1 MQQVDKT
8 EAVSLKALGWREWVQ
23 LPDLVDVPIKAKVDT
38 GAKTSSLHAF
48 FIEPYAKD
56 GKPWVKFLLHPNQ
69 NDNELVVECHA
80 AVSDRRQVSDSG
92 GHKEDRYVIESTI
105 LLGKEIL
112 IAELTLT
119 DRDSM
124 SFRMLLGR
132 NLLRGAYIVDSAS
145 SFLMGG
151 TSKNSKL
158 KNSDLAK
165 TSPQRGSL
173 LSL

>member
-1 MQQVDKT
+1 MYSEDQT
-8 EAVSLKALGWREWVQ
+8 ETRTLKSLGWREWVQ

-48 FIEPYAKD
+48 LIEPYTKD
-56 GKPWVKFLLHPNQ
+56 GIPWVKFLLHPNQ
-69 NDNELVVECHA
+69 KDNDLVVECHA
-80 AVSDRRQVSDSG
+80 AVADRREVSDSG
-92 GHKEDRYVIESTI
+92 GHKEERYVIESTI
-105 LLGKEIL
+105 VLGKEVL

-132 NLLRGAYIVDSAS
+132 NLLRGAYVVDSAA

-151 TSKNSKL
+151 NSK
-158 KNSDLAK
+158 KSG
-165 TSPQRGSL
+165 SPI
-173 LSL
+173 

>member
-1 MQQVDKT
+1 MQVEEQVET
-8 EAVSLKALGWREWVQ
+8 TQMKALGWREWVQ

-48 FIEPYAKD
+48 FIEPYIKD

-69 NDNELVVECHA
+69 NDNDIEVECHA
-80 AVSDRRQVSDSG
+80 AVSDRREVSDSG
-92 GHKEDRYVIESTI
+92 GHKEKRYVIESSI
-105 LLGKEIL
+105 VMGKDVL

-132 NLLRGAYIVDSAS
+132 NLLRGAFVVDSGS

-151 TSKNSKL
+151 NSEQ
-158 KNSDLAK
+158 S
-165 TSPQRGSL
+165 
-173 LSL
+173 

>member
-1 MQQVDKT
+1 MQVEEQVET
-8 EAVSLKALGWREWVQ
+8 TQMKALGWREWVQ

-48 FIEPYAKD
+48 FIEPYIKD

-69 NDNELVVECHA
+69 NDNDIEVECHA
-80 AVSDRRQVSDSG
+80 AVSDRREVSDSG
-92 GHKEDRYVIESTI
+92 GHKEKRYVIESSI
-105 LLGKEIL
+105 VMGKDVL

-132 NLLRGAYIVDSAS
+132 NLLRGAFVVDSGS

-151 TSKNSKL
+151 NSKQ
-158 KNSDLAK
+158 A
-165 TSPQRGSL
+165 
-173 LSL
+173 

>member
-1 MQQVDKT
+1 MQVEERKETTQM
-8 EAVSLKALGWREWVQ
+8 KALGWREWVQ
-23 LPDLVDVPIKAKVDT
+23 LPDLVDVPVKAKVDT

-48 FIEPYAKD
+48 FIEPYTRD

-69 NDNELVVECHA
+69 NDNDIEVECHA
-80 AVSDRRQVSDSG
+80 AVSDRREVSDSG
-92 GHKEDRYVIESTI
+92 GHKEKRYVIESSI
-105 LLGKEIL
+105 VIGKDVL

-132 NLLRGAYIVDSAS
+132 NLLRGSFLVDSGS

-151 TSKNSKL
+151 NSKQAQV
-158 KNSDLAK
+158 KI
-165 TSPQRGSL
+165 
-173 LSL
+173 

>member
-1 MQQVDKT
+1 MQQEEQT
-8 EAVSLKALGWREWVQ
+8 ETVTLKALGWREWVQ

-48 FIEPYAKD
+48 FIEPYTKD

-69 NDNELVVECHA
+69 NDNDLEVECHA

-92 GHKEDRYVIESTI
+92 GHKEERYVIESTI
-105 LLGKEIL
+105 VLGKEVL

-132 NLLRGAYIVDSAS
+132 NLLRGAYTVDSGS

-151 TSKNSKL
+151 TTKRP
-158 KNSDLAK
+158 DLA
-165 TSPQRGSL
+165 L
-173 LSL
+173 

>member
-1 MQQVDKT
+1 MQVEERKETTQM
-8 EAVSLKALGWREWVQ
+8 KALGWREWVQ
-23 LPDLVDVPIKAKVDT
+23 LPDLVDVPVKAKVDT

-48 FIEPYAKD
+48 FIEPYTRD

-69 NDNELVVECHA
+69 NDNDIEVECHA
-80 AVSDRRQVSDSG
+80 AVSDRREVSDSG
-92 GHKEDRYVIESTI
+92 GHKEKRYVIESSI
-105 LLGKEIL
+105 VIGKDVL

-132 NLLRGAYIVDSAS
+132 NLLRGSFLVDSGS

-151 TSKNSKL
+151 NSK
-158 KNSDLAK
+158 KAQVK
-165 TSPQRGSL
+165 I
-173 LSL
+173 

>member
-1 MQQVDKT
+1 MLAKEQVETGGMK
-8 EAVSLKALGWREWVQ
+8 AVGWREWVQ

-48 FIEPYAKD
+48 FIEPYSKD

-69 NDNELVVECHA
+69 NDNDIEVECHSM
-80 AVSDRRQVSDSG
+80 VSDKREVSDSG
-92 GHKEDRYVIESTI
+92 GHKEERYVIESTI
-105 LLGKEIL
+105 VLGKETL

-132 NLLRGAYIVDSAS
+132 NLLRRAYVVDSGS

-151 TSKNSKL
+151 NSKHAGL
-158 KNSDLAK
+158 KV
-165 TSPQRGSL
+165 
-173 LSL
+173 

>member
-1 MQQVDKT
+1 MQVEERKETTQM
-8 EAVSLKALGWREWVQ
+8 KALGWREWVQ
-23 LPDLVDVPIKAKVDT
+23 LPDLVDVPVKAKVDT

-48 FIEPYAKD
+48 FIEPYTRD

-69 NDNELVVECHA
+69 NDNDIEVECHA
-80 AVSDRRQVSDSG
+80 AVSDRREVSDSG
-92 GHKEDRYVIESTI
+92 GHKEKRYVIESSI
-105 LLGKEIL
+105 VIGKDVF

-132 NLLRGAYIVDSAS
+132 NLLRGSFLVDSGS

-151 TSKNSKL
+151 NSKQAQV
-158 KNSDLAK
+158 KI
-165 TSPQRGSL
+165 
-173 LSL
+173 

>member
-1 MQQVDKT
+1 MQEEQADT
-8 EAVSLKALGWREWVQ
+8 TLMKALGWREWVQ
-23 LPDLVDVPIKAKVDT
+23 LPDLVDVPVKAKVDT

-48 FIEPYAKD
+48 FIEPYTKD

-69 NDNELVVECHA
+69 NDNDIEVECHA
-80 AVSDRRQVSDSG
+80 AVADRRDVSDSG
-92 GHKEDRYVIESTI
+92 GHKEKRYVIESSI
-105 LLGKEIL
+105 VVGKDVL

-132 NLLRGAYIVDSAS
+132 NLLRGAFVVDSGS

-151 TSKNSKL
+151 NSKHAEL
-158 KNSDLAK
+158 KI
-165 TSPQRGSL
+165 
-173 LSL
+173 

>member
-1 MQQVDKT
+1 MLGNEQVGKND
-8 EAVSLKALGWREWVQ
+8 LKAVGWREWVQ

-48 FIEPYAKD
+48 FIEPYTKD
-56 GKPWVKFLLHPNQ
+56 GIPWVKFLLHPNQ
-69 NDNELVVECHA
+69 NDGAIEVECHA
-80 AVSDRRQVSDSG
+80 IVSDRREVSDSG
-92 GHKEDRYVIESTI
+92 GHKEERYVIESTI
-105 LLGKEIL
+105 VLGKQVL

-132 NLLRGAYIVDSAS
+132 NLLRGAYVVDSGS

-151 TSKNSKL
+151 NSKHYAS
-158 KNSDLAK
+158 KI
-165 TSPQRGSL
+165 
-173 LSL
+173 

>member
-1 MQQVDKT
+1 MQVEEQVET
-8 EAVSLKALGWREWVQ
+8 TQMKALGWREWVQ

-38 GAKTSSLHAF
+38 GAKTTSLHAF
-48 FIEPYAKD
+48 FIEPYIKD

-69 NDNELVVECHA
+69 NDNDIEVECHA
-80 AVSDRRQVSDSG
+80 AVSDRREVSDSG
-92 GHKEDRYVIESTI
+92 GHKEKRYVIESSI
-105 LLGKEIL
+105 VMGKDVL

-132 NLLRGAYIVDSAS
+132 NLLRGAFVVDSGS

-151 TSKNSKL
+151 NSKQ
-158 KNSDLAK
+158 A
-165 TSPQRGSL
+165 
-173 LSL
+173 

>member
-1 MQQVDKT
+1 MLVEEQVET
-8 EAVSLKALGWREWVQ
+8 TQMKALGWREWVQ

-48 FIEPYAKD
+48 FIEPYTKD

-69 NDNELVVECHA
+69 NDNDIEVECHA
-80 AVSDRRQVSDSG
+80 AVSDRREVSDSG
-92 GHKEDRYVIESTI
+92 GHKEKRYVIESSI
-105 LLGKEIL
+105 VMGKDVL

-132 NLLRGAYIVDSAS
+132 NLLRGAFVVDSGS

-151 TSKNSKL
+151 NSKQ
-158 KNSDLAK
+158 A
-165 TSPQRGSL
+165 
-173 LSL
+173 

>member
-1 MQQVDKT
+1 MQQA
-8 EAVSLKALGWREWVQ
+8 EQSESRSLKAVGWREWVH
-23 LPDLVDVPIKAKVDT
+23 LPDLAGVPIKAKVDT

-48 FIEPYAKD
+48 FIEPYTKD

-69 NDNELVVECHA
+69 NDNDLEVECHA
-80 AVSDRRQVSDSG
+80 AVSDRREVSDSG
-92 GHKEDRYVIESTI
+92 GHKEKRYVIESTI
-105 LLGKEIL
+105 VLGRDVL

-132 NLLRGAYIVDSAS
+132 NLLRGAYTVDSGS

-151 TSKNSKL
+151 SSKV
-158 KNSDLAK
+158 
-165 TSPQRGSL
+165 PVRSL
-173 LSL
+173 

>member
-1 MQQVDKT
+1 MPKKVKT
-8 EAVSLKALGWREWVQ
+8 DPKDLLAVGWREWVQ

-48 FIEPYAKD
+48 FIEPYTKD

-69 NDNELVVECHA
+69 NDNDLEVECHA
-80 AVSDRRQVSDSG
+80 QVSDRREVSDSG
-92 GHKEDRYVIESTI
+92 GHKEKRYVIESTVV
-105 LLGKEIL
+105 LGKQVL

-132 NLLRGAYIVDSAS
+132 NLLRGSYSVDSSS

-151 TSKNSKL
+151 SSKK
-158 KNSDLAK
+158 
-165 TSPQRGSL
+165 PVRRI
-173 LSL
+173 

>member
-1 MQQVDKT
+1 MQVEEQVET
-8 EAVSLKALGWREWVQ
+8 TQMKALGWREWVQ

-48 FIEPYAKD
+48 FIEPYTRD

-69 NDNELVVECHA
+69 NDNDIEVECHA
-80 AVSDRRQVSDSG
+80 AVSDRREVSDSG
-92 GHKEDRYVIESTI
+92 GHKEKRYVIESSI
-105 LLGKEIL
+105 VIGKDVL

-119 DRDSM
+119 DRDLM

-132 NLLRGAYIVDSAS
+132 NLLRGSFLVDSGS

-151 TSKNSKL
+151 NSKQAQV
-158 KNSDLAK
+158 KI
-165 TSPQRGSL
+165 
-173 LSL
+173 

>member
-1 MQQVDKT
+1 MLVEEQVET
-8 EAVSLKALGWREWVQ
+8 TQMKALGWREWVQ

-48 FIEPYAKD
+48 FIEPYTKG

-69 NDNELVVECHA
+69 NDNDIEVECHA
-80 AVSDRRQVSDSG
+80 AVSDRREVSDSG
-92 GHKEDRYVIESTI
+92 GHKEKRYVIESSI
-105 LLGKEIL
+105 VMGKDVL

-132 NLLRGAYIVDSAS
+132 NLLRGAFVVDSGS

-151 TSKNSKL
+151 NSKQ
-158 KNSDLAK
+158 A
-165 TSPQRGSL
+165 
-173 LSL
+173 

>member
-1 MQQVDKT
+1 MQVEEQVET
-8 EAVSLKALGWREWVQ
+8 TQMKALGWREWVQ

-48 FIEPYAKD
+48 FIEPYIKD

-69 NDNELVVECHA
+69 NDNDIEVECHA
-80 AVSDRRQVSDSG
+80 AVSDRREVSDSG
-92 GHKEDRYVIESTI
+92 GHKEKRYVIESAI
-105 LLGKEIL
+105 VMGKDVL

-132 NLLRGAYIVDSAS
+132 NLLRGAFVVDSGS

-151 TSKNSKL
+151 NSKQ
-158 KNSDLAK
+158 A
-165 TSPQRGSL
+165 
-173 LSL
+173 

>member
-1 MQQVDKT
+1 MQVEEQVET
-8 EAVSLKALGWREWVQ
+8 TQMKALGWREWVQ

-48 FIEPYAKD
+48 FIEPYIKD

-69 NDNELVVECHA
+69 NDNDIEVECHA
-80 AVSDRRQVSDSG
+80 AVSDRREVSDSG
-92 GHKEDRYVIESTI
+92 GHKEKRYVIESSI
-105 LLGKEIL
+105 VMGKDVL

-132 NLLRGAYIVDSAS
+132 NLLRGAFVVDSGS

-151 TSKNSKL
+151 NSKQA
-158 KNSDLAK
+158 SA
-165 TSPQRGSL
+165 RI
-173 LSL
+173 

>member
-1 MQQVDKT
+1 MIISHEFCGIGIIEMQHEGKT
-8 EAVSLKALGWREWVQ
+8 NAAILKAVGWREWVQ

-48 FIEPYAKD
+48 FIEPYMKD

-69 NDNELVVECHA
+69 NDYDIEVECHS
-80 AVSDRRQVSDSG
+80 AVSDKRDVSDSG
-92 GHKEDRYVIESTI
+92 GHKENRYVIESTI
-105 LLGKEIL
+105 LLGKEVL

-132 NLLRGAYIVDSAS
+132 NLLRGAYLVDSGS

-151 TSKNSKL
+151 TTKL
-158 KNSDLAK
+158 PDLPK
-165 TSPQRGSL
+165 
-173 LSL
+173 